1 MMHLYPFSESGAET
15 VFEHVLI
22 LVVTDDALV
31 HTANVLGVEC
41 KRGLNPC
48 CNG

>member
-1 MMHLYPFSESGAET
+1 MMHLYEVKAVEN
-15 VFEHVLI
+15 VENKKVLI
-22 LVVTDDALV
+22 LVVMDDALV